1 MVKTLYSILHRS
13 LDLTYDRMTSDVQ
26 KGYIKFHSH
35 SEHKESFYYD
45 LFYIKGNLPDQYL
58 QIYND
63 NKTID
68 SSDYHIDVYL
78 FT

>member
-1 MVKTLYSILHRS
+1 
-13 LDLTYDRMTSDVQ
+13 Q
-26 KGYIKFHSH
+26 C
-35 SEHKESFYYD
+35 
-45 LFYIKGNLPDQYL
+45 L

>member
-1 MVKTLYSILHRS
+1 
-13 LDLTYDRMTSDVQ
+13 MTSDVQ
-26 KGYIKFHSH
+26 KGYVKFHSH

-63 NKTID
+63 NKTMIHQTIILMFI
-68 SSDYHIDVYL
+68 YLHIKLKVDAKSTSNPYKEL
-78 FT
+78 

>member
-1 MVKTLYSILHRS
+1 
-13 LDLTYDRMTSDVQ
+13 
-26 KGYIKFHSH
+26 
-35 SEHKESFYYD
+35 D

>member
-1 MVKTLYSILHRS
+1 
-13 LDLTYDRMTSDVQ
+13 
-26 KGYIKFHSH
+26 
-35 SEHKESFYYD
+35 
-45 LFYIKGNLPDQYL
+45 

>member
-1 MVKTLYSILHRS
+1 
-13 LDLTYDRMTSDVQ
+13 

>member
-1 MVKTLYSILHRS
+1 
-13 LDLTYDRMTSDVQ
+13 
-26 KGYIKFHSH
+26 
-35 SEHKESFYYD
+35 
-45 LFYIKGNLPDQYL
+45 DQYL

>member
-1 MVKTLYSILHRS
+1 
-13 LDLTYDRMTSDVQ
+13 
-26 KGYIKFHSH
+26 
-35 SEHKESFYYD
+35 
-45 LFYIKGNLPDQYL
+45 QYL

>member
-1 MVKTLYSILHRS
+1 M
-13 LDLTYDRMTSDVQ
+13 
-26 KGYIKFHSH
+26 
-35 SEHKESFYYD
+35 
-45 LFYIKGNLPDQYL
+45 

>member
-1 MVKTLYSILHRS
+1 
-13 LDLTYDRMTSDVQ
+13 
-26 KGYIKFHSH
+26 
-35 SEHKESFYYD
+35 
-45 LFYIKGNLPDQYL
+45 PDQYL

>member
-1 MVKTLYSILHRS
+1 
-13 LDLTYDRMTSDVQ
+13 
-26 KGYIKFHSH
+26 
-35 SEHKESFYYD
+35 
-45 LFYIKGNLPDQYL
+45 YL

>member
-1 MVKTLYSILHRS
+1 
-13 LDLTYDRMTSDVQ
+13 
-26 KGYIKFHSH
+26 
-35 SEHKESFYYD
+35 
-45 LFYIKGNLPDQYL
+45 
-58 QIYND
+58 IYND

>member
-1 MVKTLYSILHRS
+1 
-13 LDLTYDRMTSDVQ
+13 
-26 KGYIKFHSH
+26 
-35 SEHKESFYYD
+35 
-45 LFYIKGNLPDQYL
+45 L